1 MNFSRKPELSDFP
14 LMTYSEPKRIPLKDC
29 NVSEKEY
36 PLWFKYEAP
45 EVATFLGF
53 GIGILI
59 CVCIIAGGGM
69 SGYDGIGVIIEGL
82 FGGALI
88 GAIVFGIVFVA
99 HGILRH
105 SVVAGYAR
113 VAYQNKKYEE
123 ELAIY
128 HKLVREAPS
137 KREAQYQ
144 AALAQ
149 WEQHQQLLRD
159 QHNAEIKRQQQ
170 EQEETARMRE
180 WEKSFR
186 EKIQREELAA
196 DERMSQSKL
205 VHEIAQC
212 ILPTFKQIVESV
224 DTEAH
229 MKVRVR
235 LALEVRA
242 DTIDYYN
249 AADPQSRSRFV
260 FKEEGIA
267 EKLSPILRKALCKAL
282 VTELRLLILEAF
294 PIDPERKMVQADLEG
309 PVVLKSNVTY
319 VPGRDY
325 TAPEYDANSHACAVI
340 LYQASKD
347 KGERHF

>member
-1 MNFSRKPELSDFP
+1 MNHSRKPELSDFP

-29 NVSEKEY
+29 QISEKEY
-36 PLWFKYEAP
+36 PLWFKYEAS
-45 EVATFLGF
+45 EVATVLGF
-53 GIGILI
+53 GLGILI
-59 CVCIIAGGGM
+59 CVFMIACGE
-69 SGYDGIGVIIEGL
+69 SIIEGL
-82 FGGALI
+82 FGGALL

-123 ELAIY
+123 ELAVY
-128 HKLVREAPS
+128 QRLVREAPS

-144 AALAQ
+144 AALSQ

-170 EQEETARMRE
+170 EQEEIARMRE
-180 WEKSFR
+180 WEKNFR

-196 DERMSQSKL
+196 DERMSQSAL

-212 ILPTFKQIVESV
+212 ILPTFKQIVEKV

-242 DTIDYYN
+242 DTIDYYD
-249 AADPQSRSRFV
+249 AADPQNKSRFD

-319 VPGRDY
+319 VPGREY
-325 TAPEYDANSHACAVI
+325 TAPEYDANSHAYAVI

-347 KGERHF
+347 KGPRHF